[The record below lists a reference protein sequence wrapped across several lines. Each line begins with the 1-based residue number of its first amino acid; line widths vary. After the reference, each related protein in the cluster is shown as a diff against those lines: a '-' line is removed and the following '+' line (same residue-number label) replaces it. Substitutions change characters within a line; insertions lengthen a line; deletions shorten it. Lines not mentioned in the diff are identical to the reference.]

1 MKKIIG
7 VMVATC
13 AAIGLVACGSKDVTV
28 DTTTSGS
35 TITISKD
42 GSISNSIVEEF
53 GESYYD
59 EDSLKSMIEDSIFEY
74 VNKSSD
80 SNIDKPSLKS
90 CKVADG
96 YANVTIDY
104 ESYKAYAGFN
114 GEDLFVGTVAEANM
128 AGYDLNI
135 SLKDVSDT
143 SVTISKPQL
152 LGMGDNHIVI
162 IEAEKAED
170 GAQIEPVHVNTYD
183 EILYVGNGVTKTGKK
198 SADVN
203 VASGY
208 GYIVFK

>member
-1 MKKIIG
+1 MKKIIW
-7 VMVATC
+7 VLIAVCMV
-13 AAIGLVACGSKDVTV
+13 GLVACGSKDETV
-28 DTTTSGS
+28 ETTTSGS
-35 TITISKD
+35 TITINKD
-42 GSISNSIVEEF
+42 GSISNYIVEEF

-90 CKVADG
+90 CSVADG
-96 YANVTIDY
+96 FAKVTIDY

-135 SLKDVSDT
+135 SLKDASDS
-143 SVTISKPQL
+143 SVTISKPEL
-152 LGMGDNHIVI
+152 LGMGDKHIVI
-162 IEAEKAED
+162 IEAENVED
-170 GAQIEPVHVNTYD
+170 GADIEAVHVNTYD
-183 EILYVGNGVTKTGKK
+183 EILYVGSGVTATGKK
-198 SADVN
+198 SADIN

>member
-1 MKKIIG
+1 
-7 VMVATC
+7 
-13 AAIGLVACGSKDVTV
+13 
-28 DTTTSGS
+28 
-35 TITISKD
+35 
-42 GSISNSIVEEF
+42 
-53 GESYYD
+53 
-59 EDSLKSMIEDSIFEY
+59 
-74 VNKSSD
+74 
-80 SNIDKPSLKS
+80 
-90 CKVADG
+90 
-96 YANVTIDY
+96 
-104 ESYKAYAGFN
+104 
-114 GEDLFVGTVAEANM
+114 M

-170 GAQIEPVHVNTYD
+170 GAQIETVHVNTYD

>member
-7 VMVATC
+7 VMVAACT
-13 AAIGLVACGSKDVTV
+13 AIGLVACGSKDVTA
-28 DTTTSGS
+28 DTTASGS

-162 IEAEKAED
+162 IEAEKVED
-170 GAQIEPVHVNTYD
+170 GAQIETVHVNTYD